1 MALVLAD
8 RVKETTTTTGTG
20 TVTLL
25 GASTGFQSFA
35 AVGDANTTYYTI
47 AAQTGTEWEVGIGT
61 YATSGTTLA
70 RTVVLSSSNSGS
82 AVDFSAGTKDVFVT
96 YPSERAV
103 IGGEGY
109 VENSATVAVS
119 STITAGNNA
128 MSAGPVTIN
137 SGITVTVPSGSRWV
151 VV

>member
-82 AVDFSAGTKDVFVT
+82 AVNFSAGTKDVFVT

-109 VENSATVAVS
+109 VENAATAAVS

-128 MSAGPVTIN
+128 MSSGPVTLG
-137 SGITVTVPSGSRWV
+137 SGITITVPSGSRWV